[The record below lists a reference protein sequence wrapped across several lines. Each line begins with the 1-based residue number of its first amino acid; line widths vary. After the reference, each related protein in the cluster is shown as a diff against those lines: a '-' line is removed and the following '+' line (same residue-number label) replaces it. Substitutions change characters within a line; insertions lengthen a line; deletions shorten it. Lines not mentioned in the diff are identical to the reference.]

1 MTGGGSPSIILDAF
15 EEKVLSVIGDTAV
28 TGVKSGVDTE
38 GKQLSH
44 LFRYSEH
51 SAYCFYYS
59 HMLVVFF

>member
-38 GKQLSH
+38 EGKQLSH

-51 SAYCFYYS
+51 Q
-59 HMLVVFF
+59 LIVFIIHISY